1 MPSVEILIGRS
12 RLDLNLDDDDNDGD
26 DDDGDDDD
34 DEDDDD
40 DDNDGNDDDDDE
52 NDDED
57 DDDHTG
63 GGQRCWRSPSTWD
76 NGSLRKR
83 TNTMGLKIWSFDQ
96 RRLYVQLF

>member
-26 DDDGDDDD
+26 
-34 DEDDDD
+34 
-40 DDNDGNDDDDDE
+40 DDDDDE

-76 NGSLRKR
+76 NSSLRKR
-83 TNTMGLKIWSFDQ
+83 TNTMGLKMWSFDQ

>member
-1 MPSVEILIGRS
+1 MPSVEILIGQS

-52 NDDED
+52 NDGE
-57 DDDHTG
+57 DDHTG

-83 TNTMGLKIWSFDQ
+83 TNTMGLKMWSFDQ

>member
-12 RLDLNLDDDDNDGD
+12 RLDLNL
-26 DDDGDDDD
+26 
-34 DEDDDD
+34 DD

-76 NGSLRKR
+76 NGPLRKR

>member
-26 DDDGDDDD
+26 
-34 DEDDDD
+34 
-40 DDNDGNDDDDDE
+40 DDDDDE

-83 TNTMGLKIWSFDQ
+83 TNTMGLKMWSFDQ